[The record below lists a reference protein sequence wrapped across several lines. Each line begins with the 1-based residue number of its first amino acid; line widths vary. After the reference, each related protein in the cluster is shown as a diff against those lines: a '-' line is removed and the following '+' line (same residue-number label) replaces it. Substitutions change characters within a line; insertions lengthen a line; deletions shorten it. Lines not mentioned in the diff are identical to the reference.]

1 MSSIFTHFFTELK
14 NILESLEFM
23 TTQFSWAPSVQK
35 FLYTMNYESEN
46 QWEIKI
52 HEIRPYERTKNI
64 QSTITCHDFD
74 DSSVC
79 FEISFFLKLI

>member
-35 FLYTMNYESEN
+35 FSYTMNYESEN
-46 QWEIKI
+46 QWEIKNY
-52 HEIRPYERTKNI
+52 EIRPYERTKNK

-74 DSSVC
+74 DFRYVLRYH
-79 FEISFFLKLI
+79 FFKN